1 MVIVFITV
9 TFFFSCK
16 KSTHEVAPVKND
28 MVGAA
33 RVPDSKVISGNITA
47 QSNEEET
54 ALKLQFPG
62 ISLFSL
68 RT

>member
-1 MVIVFITV
+1 
-9 TFFFSCK
+9 
-16 KSTHEVAPVKND
+16 